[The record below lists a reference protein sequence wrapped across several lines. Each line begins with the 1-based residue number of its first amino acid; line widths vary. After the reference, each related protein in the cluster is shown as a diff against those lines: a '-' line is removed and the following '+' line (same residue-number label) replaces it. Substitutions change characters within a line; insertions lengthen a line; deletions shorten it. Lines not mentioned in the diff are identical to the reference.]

1 MRALKILVVVLG
13 IAVIVGFLG
22 VIAGIVY
29 KASRLAEAPATA
41 PPPAAARPGWGR
53 VGLDQPQGTRIHA
66 VDTAG
71 GFIVLHLYTDAPGI
85 DERVVVVDPATGA
98 TIGTIVPGPR

>member
-13 IAVIVGFLG
+13 IAVLLGFFGL
-22 VIAGIVY
+22 IAGIVY

-41 PPPAAARPGWGR
+41 TPPATARPAWGR

-66 VDTAG
+66 LETAG
-71 GFIVLHLYTDAPGI
+71 GYIVLHLYTDAPGI

-98 TIGTIVPGPR
+98 TVGTIVPGPR